1 MPVDSDAQRHD
12 NGLLAQVNARLD
24 ALTARL
30 DRISSPPP
38 RPFVTEVKRHWDD
51 PAVRDNFVDAT
62 LDDHEYRLRGLEAR
76 FKTEGE
82 KP

>member
-1 MPVDSDAQRHD
+1 
-12 NGLLAQVNARLD
+12 
-24 ALTARL
+24 
-30 DRISSPPP
+30 
-38 RPFVTEVKRHWDD
+38 
-51 PAVRDNFVDAT
+51 VRDNFVDAT